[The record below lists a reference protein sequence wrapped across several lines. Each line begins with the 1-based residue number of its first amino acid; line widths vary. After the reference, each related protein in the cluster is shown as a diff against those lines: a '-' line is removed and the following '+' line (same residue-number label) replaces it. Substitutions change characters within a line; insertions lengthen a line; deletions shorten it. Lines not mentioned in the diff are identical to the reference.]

1 MITLP
6 QSYSHTLVYVH
17 TSFIPLLLS
26 SCLHSHNHTLTHII
40 TTSLLYHNPTQIYTF
55 IIYILSLIY
64 IHMDTFLLIHTLT
77 LTEIHNLTHTLQA
90 LSVIKHLTF
99 TNLHT
104 HTHSYTN
111 HYSHKQTPTKTYTVP
126 SLKNTPSHTY
136 TVHTL
141 SQILSLQS
149 PLLNNFQNIR
159 SNCYL
164 LK

>member
-17 TSFIPLLLS
+17 NSFIPLLLS

-40 TTSLLYHNPTQIYTF
+40 TTSLIYHNPTQIYTF
-55 IIYILSLIY
+55 LIYIPSLIY
-64 IHMDTFLLIHTLT
+64 IHIDTSYSY
-77 LTEIHNLTHTLQA
+77 THLPSLKYTTSHIRYRHFKSLNTPHIQ
-90 LSVIKHLTF
+90 IF
-99 TNLHT
+99 IHT
-104 HTHSYTN
+104 HTHI
-111 HYSHKQTPTKTYTVP
+111 QTIIDMNKPP
-126 SLKNTPSHTY
+126 LKHNTQKRKFPY
-136 TVHTL
+136 IHTL

-159 SNCYL
+159 SNCYP